1 MLDLN
6 NFWFYKDDN
15 VQYGGIHE
23 WIFKNNEYKEGD
35 DEYIAFFFEDTEMTP
50 QQLQDKPTK
59 LKVSRAK
66 EKMKNGTFFNTAHPT
81 YYYWEKFV
89 KEIMVHWNLF

>member
-1 MLDLN
+1 
-6 NFWFYKDDN
+6 
-15 VQYGGIHE
+15 
-23 WIFKNNEYKEGD
+23 
-35 DEYIAFFFEDTEMTP
+35 MTP

-59 LKVSRAK
+59 LKISRAK